1 MPLIDNLRVMRLSP
15 GRSIPALCRSLCGAR
30 KTEGQNFMKT
40 WSNVV
45 SILLLAGLCCQGV
58 IAQHPNETVA
68 GELGDKLDAHL
79 IRATS
84 NGFSGTVLVVKD
96 GQVILSKGY
105 GLANR
110 ERKIPVTP
118 DTIFDIGSLVKQ
130 FTAAAIL
137 KLEMKG
143 KLRITDPISK
153 YFKNV
158 PPDKATMT
166 LHHLLTH
173 TAGFP
178 DAIGDD
184 YEVISRD
191 EYIKRA
197 LNTMLLSAPGEK
209 YKYSNVDYSLLGAIV
224 EMRSGQDYE
233 HYIYNNLFKPAGM
246 SLTGY
251 RIPKWNPDAI
261 AHNYIGNSDWGTGLS
276 KRWAADG
283 PYWNL
288 RANGGMLFTI
298 GDMYKWMQA
307 LAGERVLPKE
317 VKQKYFTPYVKTPSL
332 PGLDWFYG
340 YGWRIANTPRNTKII
355 WHGGDGDAFHSDASW
370 FIDEKVIIIMATN
383 VAEYKASIV
392 SRQLA
397 DIIFSKA

>member
-1 MPLIDNLRVMRLSP
+1 
-15 GRSIPALCRSLCGAR
+15 
-30 KTEGQNFMKT
+30 MKT
-40 WSNVV
+40 SRKL
-45 SILLLAGLCCQGV
+45 ILLLLLTGLLCRGV
-58 IAQHPNETVA
+58 IAQHANETVA
-68 GELGDKLDAHL
+68 GELGKKLDAHL
-79 IRATS
+79 TLATR
-84 NGFSGTVLVVKD
+84 NGFSGAVLVVKN
-96 GQVILSKGY
+96 GQVILAKGY
-105 GLANR
+105 GMANR
-110 ERKIPVTP
+110 QRKIPVTR
-118 DTIFDIGSLVKQ
+118 DTVFDIGSLVKQ

-143 KLRITDPISK
+143 KLRVTDPISN

-178 DAIGDD
+178 DQIGDD
-184 YEVISRD
+184 YEEISRD
-191 EYIKRA
+191 AFIKRA
-197 LNTMLLSAPGEK
+197 LDTKLLSAPGEK
-209 YKYSNVDYSLLGAIV
+209 YRYSNVDYSLLGAIV

-233 HYIYNNLFKPAGM
+233 HYVYENLLKPAGM

-251 RIPKWNPDAI
+251 RIPKWNPDAV
-261 AHNYIGNSDWGTGLS
+261 AHNYIGNTDWGTGLS

-307 LAGERVLPKE
+307 LADERILPQAI
-317 VKQKYFTPYVKTPSL
+317 KQKYFTPYVKTPSL
-332 PGLDWFYG
+332 PGLSWFYG
-340 YGWRIANTPRNTKII
+340 YGWRIGNTSRNTKVI

-370 FIDEKVIIIMATN
+370 FVDEKTIIILATN
-383 VAEYKASIV
+383 VAEYKASLV

-397 DIIFSKA
+397 DILFSKP

>member
-1 MPLIDNLRVMRLSP
+1 
-15 GRSIPALCRSLCGAR
+15 
-30 KTEGQNFMKT
+30 MKT
-40 WSNVV
+40 WNKVILV
-45 SILLLAGLCCQGV
+45 LLLAGLCCRGV
-58 IAQHPNETVA
+58 ITQHTNETVV

-79 IRATS
+79 KRATS
-84 NGFSGTVLVVKD
+84 NGFAGAVLVVKD

-105 GLANR
+105 GMANR
-110 ERKIPVTP
+110 ERKIPVTL
-118 DTIFDIGSLVKQ
+118 DTVFDIGSLVKQ

-143 KLRITDPISK
+143 KLRVTDPISK

-166 LHHLLTH
+166 IHHLLTH
-173 TAGFP
+173 TAGF
-178 DAIGDD
+178 DAAIGND

-197 LNTMLLSAPGEK
+197 LNTKLLSAPGEK
-209 YKYSNVDYSLLGAIV
+209 YKYSNVGYSLLGAIV

-233 HYIYNNLFKPAGM
+233 QYVYNNLFKPAGM
-246 SLTGY
+246 SQTGY

-261 AHNYIGNSDWGTGLS
+261 AHNYVGNTDWGTGLS

-307 LAGERVLPKE
+307 LAGERVLPKK
-317 VKQKYFTPYVKTPSL
+317 VKEKYFTPYVKTPSP
-332 PGLDWFYG
+332 PGLEWFYG
-340 YGWRIANTPRNTKII
+340 YGWRIEKTPRNTKVI
-355 WHGGDGDAFHSDASW
+355 WHGGDGAAFHSDARW
-370 FIDEKVIIIMATN
+370 FVDENVVIIMATN
-383 VAEYKASIV
+383 VAEQRATIV
-392 SRQLA
+392 NRQLG
-397 DIIFSKA
+397 DIIFNNG